1 MPLTTLISAVSLKS
15 RTFKVMLLQIQEPC
29 FRLATIRRKF
39 LKIPYQDILY
49 LEGKSNY
56 TIIHLSNGNFKLSP
70 RTLLYHV
77 QNSVDDSFIRIHR
90 AFCVNKFHIE
100 STVLEEKTKTHVQLD
115 NGKQLA
121 ISRRR
126 RKNLPI
132 I

>member
-1 MPLTTLISAVSLKS
+1 
-15 RTFKVMLLQIQEPC
+15 MLLQTQEPC
-29 FRLATIRRKF
+29 FRLATLRRKF
-39 LKIPYQDILY
+39 LKIPYRDILY
-49 LEGKSNY
+49 LEGRINY
-56 TIIHLSNGNFKLSP
+56 TLIHLSNGNIKLSP

-77 QNSVDDSFIRIHR
+77 QNSLDDSFIRIHR
-90 AFCVNKFHIE
+90 AFCVNKLHIE
-100 STVLEEKTKTHVQLD
+100 STVMEEKFKAHVQLD

>member
-1 MPLTTLISAVSLKS
+1 MSLSTLISAVSLKS
-15 RTFKVMLLQIQEPC
+15 RTFKIMLLQTQEPC

-90 AFCVNKFHIE
+90 AFCVNKLHIE
-100 STVLEEKTKTHVQLD
+100 STVLEERTKTHVQLD
-115 NGKQLA
+115 NGKKLA

-126 RKNLPI
+126 RKNLSI